1 MVVRGIKAI
10 FMHSYNCSPLLV
22 SYNPSTET
30 VLLSREFLVYGSS
43 TGAVSTHMLSI

>member
-10 FMHSYNCSPLLV
+10 VMYFYNCSYLLV

-30 VLLSREFLVYGSS
+30 VLLSREFV
-43 TGAVSTHMLSI
+43 V